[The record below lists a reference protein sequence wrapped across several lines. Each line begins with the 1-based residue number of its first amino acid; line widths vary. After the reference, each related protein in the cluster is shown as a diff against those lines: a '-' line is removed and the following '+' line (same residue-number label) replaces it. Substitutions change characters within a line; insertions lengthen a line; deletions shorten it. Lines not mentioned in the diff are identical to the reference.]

1 MTKFNLNSLEEPTDE
16 QLQGLMVALGEI
28 GKKSMLNTQQILK
41 KKLEETISASK
52 NGIISH
58 S

>member
-52 NGIISH
+52 NGK
-58 S
+58 